1 MLDNKMRTQWSD
13 TKCELKV
20 FQFWFQTFLKLYKI
34 WKVNDVS
41 GSQTGTQMIKQQL
54 SGFVFQTY
62 INNLTARLNSM
73 FLVISFLQWW
83 HIWKNLKTKRLLDVT
98 GFNTFVRDR
107 KDKGR
112 FGFEPS
118 TSQLSQ
124 RKPQSHHSLLFFG
137 QKQIADRRLQW
148 SSSVSDHWIIPSIC
162 VTLDL
167 IQGNKPRW
175 TVNYLTCGG
184 LSK

>member
-1 MLDNKMRTQWSD
+1 MRTQWSD

-83 HIWKNLKTKRLLDVT
+83 HIWKNLKIKGCWVSQVLTLLLETGKIRDGSDLNPRLHSWVKGNFSHTTACCFSGKSKLPTADFSEAAPSPIT
-98 GFNTFVRDR
+98 ESSRAFV
-107 KDKGR
+107 
-112 FGFEPS
+112 
-118 TSQLSQ
+118 
-124 RKPQSHHSLLFFG
+124 SL
-137 QKQIADRRLQW
+137 
-148 SSSVSDHWIIPSIC
+148 
-162 VTLDL
+162 
-167 IQGNKPRW
+167 W
-175 TVNYLTCGG
+175 T
-184 LSK
+184 